1 MKKYTISESRLKEL
15 VVEEVKS
22 IVTKRR
28 LMNVVYKTTAPFTS
42 RLYNDDH
49 WQGVDDIRNS
59 LAELNIET
67 NIYPIDGGY
76 RQNKTGDA
84 FWKEYQV
91 QLQYGGVVVNGILN
105 CHAAGSVEYP
115 FDRYDMSLQLW

>member
-1 MKKYTISESRLKEL
+1 MAKYTISESRLTEL

-28 LMNVVYKTTAPFTS
+28 LMNVVYKATQQLTN
-42 RLYNDDH
+42 RLYNDEH
-49 WQGVDDIRNS
+49 WQGVSDVRDVLRK
-59 LAELNIET
+59 LGIET
-67 NIYPIDGGY
+67 DIYPINGGY
-76 RQNKTGDA
+76 RQNSAGDA

>member
-1 MKKYTISESRLKEL
+1 MTKYTISESRLKEL
-15 VVEEVKS
+15 MTEEIKS
-22 IVTKRR
+22 VITKKR
-28 LMNVVYKTTAPFTS
+28 LMNVVYKTTAPLTS
-42 RLYNDDH
+42 RLYKDDH
-49 WQGVDDIRNS
+49 WQGVDDIRNA

-91 QLQYGGVVVNGILN
+91 EIQYGGVIIQGILN
-105 CHAAGSVEYP
+105 CHAAGSIEDP
-115 FDRYDMSLQLW
+115 FDRYDMTLQLW

>member
-1 MKKYTISESRLKEL
+1 
-15 VVEEVKS
+15 
-22 IVTKRR
+22 
-28 LMNVVYKTTAPFTS
+28 MNVVYKATQQLTS
-42 RLYNDDH
+42 RLYNDEH
-49 WQGVDDIRNS
+49 WQGVSDVRDV
-59 LAELNIET
+59 LGKLGIET
-67 NIYPIDGGY
+67 DIHPINGGY
-76 RQNKTGDA
+76 RQNSAGDA

>member
-1 MKKYTISESRLKEL
+1 MTKYTISESRLKEL

-22 IVTKRR
+22 VVTKRR
-28 LMNVVYKTTAPFTS
+28 LMNVVYKATQQLTS

-49 WQGVDDIRNS
+49 WQGVNDVRDA
-59 LAELNIET
+59 LGKLGIEAV
-67 NIYPIDGGY
+67 IYPKHGGY
-76 RQNKTGDA
+76 RQNKDGDA

-115 FDRYDMSLQLW
+115 FDRYDMTLQLW